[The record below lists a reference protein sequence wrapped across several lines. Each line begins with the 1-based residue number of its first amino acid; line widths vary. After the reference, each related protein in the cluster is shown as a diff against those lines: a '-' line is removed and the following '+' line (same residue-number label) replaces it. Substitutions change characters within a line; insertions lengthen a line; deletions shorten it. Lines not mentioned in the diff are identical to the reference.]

1 MTIRLTLDQM
11 LAKRRL
17 SLVELS
23 DRTGISVR
31 HLTLLRNQE
40 AVAVRLKTLDVLCK
54 ALNCTPGDLIS
65 YTGRETV
72 DTEPSAARK
81 ALNS

>member
-1 MTIRLTLDQM
+1 MAIRITLDDM

-31 HLTLLRNQE
+31 HLTLLRDQE
-40 AVAVRLKTLDVLCK
+40 ALAVRLKTLEALCR
-54 ALNCTPGDLIS
+54 ALNCGPGELMR
-65 YTGRETV
+65 YNKE
-72 DTEPSAARK
+72 
-81 ALNS
+81 